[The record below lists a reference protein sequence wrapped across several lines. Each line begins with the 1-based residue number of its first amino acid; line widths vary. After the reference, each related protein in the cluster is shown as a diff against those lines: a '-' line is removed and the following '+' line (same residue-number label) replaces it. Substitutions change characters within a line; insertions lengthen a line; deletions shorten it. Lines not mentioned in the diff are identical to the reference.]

1 MSSSLASHSLTHSFI
16 CFSKRKNSGYL
27 SYVNVHVCADGTKSI
42 SKIEV
47 LFWNICVGRLQG
59 HCQVWWCDRRTHKTQ
74 LCFVTAKGYRAKSTE
89 GKGTRGDVW
98 KKQGRFPR
106 TSPVGAQWKHLLP
119 PATSCD
125 NNCVKYGQP
134 GKFTRNSVPK
144 DLYWEP
150 FT

>member
-1 MSSSLASHSLTHSFI
+1 MSGDFKATVKFGDVIGGLT
-16 CFSKRKNSGYL
+16 RL
-27 SYVNVHVCADGTKSI
+27 S
-42 SKIEV
+42 
-47 LFWNICVGRLQG
+47 
-59 HCQVWWCDRRTHKTQ
+59 
-74 LCFVTAKGYRAKSTE
+74 AKGYRAKSTA

-106 TSPVGAQWKHLLP
+106 ASPVGAQWKHLLP

-144 DLYWEP
+144 DLYREP